1 MHMNYSA
8 FDAKLLRSYVAE
20 ILKEAAEAGKDD
32 RYGEFLF
39 AKMRKDLSRSEKT
52 EVDTK
57 EEKDLWWALRK
68 HYNGRAGG
76 SVDLADVAPN
86 ILDAI
91 EAGKYLTVLSPPD
104 SDVYRFIHVE
114 TDVAAKILGTSPEEV
129 KSNPD
134 KIMRSDSPGVLNPRD
149 GGGIMSWTTNILSPG
164 SLRSVVGAKY
174 AGEQG
179 YVSMILKSH
188 TSKGKFFMNPE
199 GVKNVRNLPAF
210 AYSQSEVISYG
221 SVPYDAAVWYACNKK
236 TSSSRVVKA
245 LKDSIFE

>member
-1 MHMNYSA
+1 MNYSSL
-8 FDAKLLRSYVAE
+8 DAKLLRSYVAE
-20 ILKEAAEAGKDD
+20 VLKEAAEAGKDD

-39 AKMRKDLSRSEKT
+39 AKMRKDLTRSEKT

-68 HYNGRAGG
+68 HYNGRGG
-76 SVDLADVAPN
+76 GAVSLSDVAPN

-91 EAGKYLTVLSPPD
+91 EAGKYLTVLAPPD
-104 SDVYRFIHVE
+104 SVVYRFIHVE
-114 TDVAAKILGTSPEEV
+114 AEVAAKILGTAPEEV

-134 KIMRSDSPGVLNPRD
+134 KIVRSDSSGVLSPRE
-149 GGGIMSWTTNILSPG
+149 GGGTMSWTTDILSPS

-199 GVKNVRNLPAF
+199 GVKNVRNLPSF

-221 SVPYDAAVWYACNKK
+221 PVPYDAAVWYACNKK
-236 TSSSRVVKA
+236 TSSARVVKA
-245 LKDSIFE
+245 LKDAIVA